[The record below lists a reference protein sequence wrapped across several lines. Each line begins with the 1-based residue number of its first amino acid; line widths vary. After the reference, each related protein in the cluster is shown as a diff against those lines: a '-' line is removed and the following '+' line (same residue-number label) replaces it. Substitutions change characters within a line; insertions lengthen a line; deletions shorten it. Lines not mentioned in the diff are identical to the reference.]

1 MRSKRKIALPRV
13 KNPRRLINWAQN
25 ALILLLVAGAVIL
38 AAGPSGFGVG
48 TELRPEGAFAR
59 EEYVSPEYGAAA
71 EPMCIVVTP
80 EEGVHDAALY
90 SSRDLS
96 DAYRA
101 YSAALA
107 EALGS
112 AGEPVEVDAA
122 TWERAISSSG
132 VYFDYYTDCQLSS
145 FAIWLGSEMTSSA
158 AAHTAR
164 RLCLALEDGS
174 VALYYMRARQGTWYR
189 CDTEL
194 NYSELAGRVAESGPD
209 GASFVFEHDG
219 KYEGVDPYWVIAS
232 GQTEVRT
239 IAGEDS
245 VSGSAERIMEA
256 FGMNSMLAQD
266 YYEADGTQ
274 VCLEGGATLRLGAA
288 GTLRFTRSSLPERSA
303 VLSPSDAVEL
313 TRGILEET
321 VGLESGV
328 AVLRLSSIYCTDPE
342 RGDYVLRYD
351 YAVDGLTVSIQGREC
366 AAEFRI
372 SGGTVYSADMIC
384 RAYSYTGGAE
394 RPLPASLTAT
404 LVAADGGG
412 EPRLAYID
420 TFGAVRADWIVL

>member
-112 AGEPVEVDAA
+112 AGEPVKVDAA
-122 TWERAISSSG
+122 AWERAISSSG

-209 GASFVFEHDG
+209 GASFIFEHDG

-256 FGMNSMLAQD
+256 FGMNSMLAQ
-266 YYEADGTQ
+266 G
-274 VCLEGGATLRLGAA
+274 LLRGRRHAGLPRGRRDAA
-288 GTLRFTRSSLPERSA
+288 PRRGRDAALHPQLPARAERRA
-303 VLSPSDAVEL
+303 LAERRGRAHARH
-313 TRGILEET
+313 TRGD
-321 VGLESGV
+321 
-328 AVLRLSSIYCTDPE
+328 RRPRE
-342 RGDYVLRYD
+342 RRRR
-351 YAVDGLTVSIQGREC
+351 A
-366 AAEFRI
+366 AAELHLLHRPRD
-372 SGGTVYSADMIC
+372 GRL
-384 RAYSYTGGAE
+384 RAA
-394 RPLPASLTAT
+394 L
-404 LVAADGGG
+404 
-412 EPRLAYID
+412 
-420 TFGAVRADWIVL
+420 

>member
-122 TWERAISSSG
+122 AWERAISSSG

-219 KYEGVDPYWVIAS
+219 K
-232 GQTEVRT
+232 
-239 IAGEDS
+239 
-245 VSGSAERIMEA
+245 
-256 FGMNSMLAQD
+256 
-266 YYEADGTQ
+266 
-274 VCLEGGATLRLGAA
+274 
-288 GTLRFTRSSLPERSA
+288 
-303 VLSPSDAVEL
+303 
-313 TRGILEET
+313 
-321 VGLESGV
+321 
-328 AVLRLSSIYCTDPE
+328 
-342 RGDYVLRYD
+342 
-351 YAVDGLTVSIQGREC
+351 
-366 AAEFRI
+366 
-372 SGGTVYSADMIC
+372 
-384 RAYSYTGGAE
+384 
-394 RPLPASLTAT
+394 
-404 LVAADGGG
+404 
-412 EPRLAYID
+412 
-420 TFGAVRADWIVL
+420 